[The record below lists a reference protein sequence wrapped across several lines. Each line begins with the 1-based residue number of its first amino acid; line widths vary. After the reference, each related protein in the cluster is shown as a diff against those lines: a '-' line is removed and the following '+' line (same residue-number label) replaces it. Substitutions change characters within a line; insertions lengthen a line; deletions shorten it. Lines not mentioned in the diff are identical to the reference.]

1 MEISKTDQ
9 GLEIITFT
17 DRNNRECVLQ
27 QSNLADRTQYGASAI
42 WFGRYNNEMHIDL
55 EQLIELTEHLQNWIK
70 KGSFEKK
77 SKMKTEQI
85 DTFIRMHEILKSM
98 DTNEFLSLIQEYII
112 QSVKDQPSSHGN
124 ATRGM
129 KWSIGRKKHKNQ
141 ELIPL
146 TEEDIKEYLDN
157 CITSWRKTRN
167 ESTDQKER
175 ECSRHYIDAFQ
186 AARLSIFGEPLD

>member
-98 DTNEFLSLIQEYII
+98 DTNRSDGLLTLAASALTGMSAGVVAFLSSPIA
-112 QSVKDQPSSHGN
+112 V
-124 ATRGM
+124 
-129 KWSIGRKKHKNQ
+129 
-141 ELIPL
+141 
-146 TEEDIKEYLDN
+146 
-157 CITSWRKTRN
+157 
-167 ESTDQKER
+167 
-175 ECSRHYIDAFQ
+175 
-186 AARLSIFGEPLD
+186 